1 MTEHF
6 NTIRLAGEALSAPV
20 FDHEAFGEAFYSFRL
35 SVPRLSG
42 ARDALPVTVSEA
54 LLSDVRIEAG
64 APVGIAGQIR
74 SYNRRAED
82 GSHLVITVFARAARP
97 LAECEP
103 WMNDAQMTGRIC
115 RPVVYRTTPFVYLG
129 VILLLCMMLA
139 VNRAFG
145 KSDYIPCIAWGRS
158 ARFAGGLMPGDTVA
172 IRGRLQSR
180 EYQKTLPDGESEQ
193 RIAYELSCSSIE
205 LI

>member
-115 RPVVYRTTPFVYLG
+115 RPVVYRTTPFSREISD
-129 VILLLCMMLA
+129 ILVA
-139 VNRAFG
+139 VGRRYG
-145 KSDYIPCIAWGRS
+145 RSDYIPCIAWGRS

-180 EYQKTLPDGESEQ
+180 EYQKTLTDGESEQ

>member
-115 RPVVYRTTPFVYLG
+115 RPVVYRTTPFSREISD
-129 VILLLCMMLA
+129 ILVA
-139 VNRAFG
+139 VGRRYG
-145 KSDYIPCIAWGRS
+145 RSDYIPCIAWGRS